1 MESVYS
7 WVKNIIYYMIFLS
20 VVSNLLADSKYEKYI
35 RFFAGMVLILLV
47 VSPLTGKLRLDEQI
61 SSMFRSISLYN
72 DTADLKSQLWEMDGK
87 RLDRIMGKYE
97 EAVEQDVAAMA
108 AADGFACVNARVQID
123 SDRNSSTYGQV
134 TDIQMQIRR
143 SEGEEKGKEDYM
155 GSRPV
160 NVEANQVDSIMVEP
174 VELGEESQAG
184 DRADGRGDG
193 RRGGREDD
201 GENGSS
207 GGGEAAGGRN
217 QIIHR
222 LTGKVAGYY
231 GIEESHIQIQWKND

>member
-1 MESVYS
+1 
-7 WVKNIIYYMIFLS
+7 
-20 VVSNLLADSKYEKYI
+20 
-35 RFFAGMVLILLV
+35 
-47 VSPLTGKLRLDEQI
+47 
-61 SSMFRSISLYN
+61 
-72 DTADLKSQLWEMDGK
+72 
-87 RLDRIMGKYE
+87 
-97 EAVEQDVAAMA
+97 
-108 AADGFACVNARVQID
+108 
-123 SDRNSSTYGQV
+123 
-134 TDIQMQIRR
+134 
-143 SEGEEKGKEDYM
+143 M